1 MDLVGSDLDRH
12 RILADGSGR
21 TKMSEK
27 LTFSRSIR
35 FDASLMER
43 TQREADARG
52 MMVSQ
57 VVRLALEQFLD
68 DDDDQGGDLST
79 QLIVDGAGKSKWVQL
94 RIEECG
100 GE

>member
-1 MDLVGSDLDRH
+1 
-12 RILADGSGR
+12 
-21 TKMSEK
+21 MSEK

-35 FDASLMER
+35 FDASLMDR

-57 VVRLALEQFLD
+57 VVRLAVEQWLD
-68 DDDDQGGDLST
+68 YVGSQDFSA
-79 QLIVDGAGKSKWVQL
+79 QLIVDGTGKARWVQL
-94 RIEECG
+94 QIGECG

>member
-1 MDLVGSDLDRH
+1 
-12 RILADGSGR
+12 
-21 TKMSEK
+21 MSEK

-57 VVRLALEQFLD
+57 VVRLAVEQWLD
-68 DDDDQGGDLST
+68 YVGSQNLSA
-79 QLIVDGAGKSKWVQL
+79 QLIVDGAGQSRWVQL
-94 RIEECG
+94 QIGECDG
-100 GE
+100 K

>member
-1 MDLVGSDLDRH
+1 
-12 RILADGSGR
+12 
-21 TKMSEK
+21 MSEK

-35 FDASLMER
+35 FDASLMDR

-68 DDDDQGGDLST
+68 DDDDQSEDFSA
-79 QLIVDGAGKSKWVQL
+79 LIVNGTGKSKWVQL
-94 RIEECG
+94 QIGECD